1 MNIEKMSLSELTA
14 LNARVEAAIPKVKA
28 RELEMARKEI
38 ADLAASKGYT
48 LKELLGKTPRKAK
61 TAKASSKFRDAK
73 TGVIWAGR
81 GRIPRNFDKSR
92 AEPYLTVGVI

>member
-38 ADLAASKGYT
+38 ADLAASKGYS
-48 LKELLGKTPRKAK
+48 LKELIGKTTVKARP
-61 TAKASSKFRDAK
+61 AKYRDTK
-73 TGVIWAGR
+73 SGVLWSGR
-81 GRIPRNFDKSR
+81 GRMPRGFDR
-92 AEPYLTVGVI
+92 TQAVQVA